1 MLRKIRESLKEDGKL
16 VIVEY
21 RKEDQSLSIPAEHRM
36 SIQEIRSEIEP
47 DEY

>member
-1 MLRKIRESLKEDGKL
+1 MLRKIRQSLKEDGKL

-21 RKEDQSLSIPAEHRM
+21 RKEDQSLSIPRNTDH
-36 SIQEIRSEIEP
+36 IQEIRSEIEP